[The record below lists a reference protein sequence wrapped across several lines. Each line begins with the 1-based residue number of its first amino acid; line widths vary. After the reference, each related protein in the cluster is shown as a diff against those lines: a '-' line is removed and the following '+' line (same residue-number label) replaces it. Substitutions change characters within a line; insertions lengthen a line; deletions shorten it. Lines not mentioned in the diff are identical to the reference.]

1 MLQQPLNTVCFCVRI
16 RSRSNDKIEYD
27 ASESTRW
34 FARALPRLIPT
45 LRVLG
50 LATEHKAYAWWKVT
64 QNGGEQVTI
73 PIRAGHGE
81 RVVDYLS
88 DPTNGLSPGFEG
100 KLSTADLHRSPS
112 SF

>member
-64 QNGGEQVTI
+64 QDGVEQATM
-73 PIRAGHGE
+73 PIRADQGE
-81 RVVDYLS
+81 RVIEYLS
-88 DPTNGLSPGFEG
+88 DPANGLSPRFEG
-100 KLSTADLHRSPS
+100 QLPTPISPCPS
-112 SF
+112 S